1 MAIVLGIDVGTSGL
15 KALLVDE
22 EGAVHARA
30 TSEYSVSTP
39 KPLWSEQ
46 DPESWWRAT
55 LNALAAL
62 REQAPRE
69 FEGIAAVGLTGQMHG
84 LVLLDAAGTV
94 IRPGILWNDQRTA
107 EECAILTARVGAS
120 EVIRATGN
128 PILTGF
134 TAPKLLWVER
144 HEPEHYARIAHVLLP
159 KDFIRYRLTGECVT
173 DVADASGTS
182 WLDVGARSWS
192 APMIDASGVDRAWLP
207 RVDEGPD
214 IGSAIEARAA
224 DATGLRAGTPVVA
237 GAGDQAAQALGSGI
251 VEEGQLSCTL
261 GTSGVVF
268 AASSEYRT
276 DPEGRLHAFAHA
288 VPGAWHLMGVMLSA
302 GGALQWYR
310 DRFGPATADAYER
323 IAESAAT
330 APPGCEGLTFLP
342 YLTGERTPHAN
353 PEARAAFVG
362 LTQRHERSHL
372 DRAVFEGITF
382 GLRDSLE
389 LIRALGISPRS
400 IRLSGGG
407 ARSSFWRQLIADAFE
422 TTVVPAAVDEGA
434 AYGAALLAL
443 AGASPGANV
452 ANLARGWATAGPAV
466 EPSGTDYSADYQ
478 RFRDLYPRLHDRS

>member
-1 MAIVLGIDVGTSGL
+1 MTIVLGIDVGTSGL

-22 EGAVHARA
+22 QGTVHARA

-39 KPLWSEQ
+39 QPLWSEQ
-46 DPESWWRAT
+46 DPESWWQAARGAI
-55 LNALAAL
+55 AAL
-62 REQAPRE
+62 REQAPHQ
-69 FEGIAAVGLTGQMHG
+69 FEGIAAIGLAGQMHG
-84 LVLLDAAGTV
+84 LVLLDAAGAV
-94 IRPGILWNDQRTA
+94 IRPCILWNDQRTA
-107 EECAILTARVGAS
+107 EECATLTARVGAA

-144 HEPEHYARIAHVLLP
+144 HEPDHYARIAHVLLP

-182 WLDVGARSWS
+182 WLDVGARAWS
-192 APMIDASGVDRAWLP
+192 TTMVDASGVDRAWLP
-207 RVDEGPD
+207 RVDEGPV
-214 IGSAIEARAA
+214 IGSAVTPRAA
-224 DATGLRAGTPVVA
+224 ELTGLRAGTPVVA

-251 VEEGQLSCTL
+251 VEEGEVSCSL

-276 DPEGRLHAFAHA
+276 DPKGRLHAFAHA

-310 DRFGPATADAYER
+310 DRFGPKTPDAYDQ
-323 IAESAAT
+323 IAASAAT

-342 YLTGERTPHAN
+342 YLTGERTPHAD
-353 PEARAAFVG
+353 PEARAAFIG
-362 LTQRHERSHL
+362 LTQRHERGHL

-382 GLRDSLE
+382 GLRDSLG
-389 LIRALGISPRS
+389 LIRTLGISPRS

-407 ARSSFWRQLIADAFE
+407 ARSPFWRQLIADVFE
-422 TTVVPAAVDEGA
+422 TVVIPAAVDEGA

-443 AGASPGANV
+443 VGASPESDVVSV
-452 ANLARGWATAGPAV
+452 ARAWATADPPV
-466 EPSGTDYSADYQ
+466 EPSGTDYASDYE
-478 RFRDLYPRLHDRS
+478 RFRSLYPRLRPRS